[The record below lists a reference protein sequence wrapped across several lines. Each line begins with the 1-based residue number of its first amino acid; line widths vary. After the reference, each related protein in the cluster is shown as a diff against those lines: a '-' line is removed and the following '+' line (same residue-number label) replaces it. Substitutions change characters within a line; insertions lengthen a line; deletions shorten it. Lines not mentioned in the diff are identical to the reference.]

1 MFHLLKLISSYTLQV
16 LRLICL
22 QCIVNSGLKP
32 KVLEHYKREI
42 IHSYGFEHFLT
53 LENLEKVGLLRVQQ
67 GRGTYSTFRKTLK
80 LTVDDVSEHDPTDIS
95 YVHSG

>member
-1 MFHLLKLISSYTLQV
+1 M
-16 LRLICL
+16 

-42 IHSYGFEHFLT
+42 IQTYGFENFLT
-53 LENLEKVGLLRVQQ
+53 LENLEKVGLLKLQQ
-67 GRGTYSTFRKTLK
+67 GRGTYATVRKTLR
-80 LTVDDVSEHDPTDIS
+80 LTVDDVSEQDPTDIS